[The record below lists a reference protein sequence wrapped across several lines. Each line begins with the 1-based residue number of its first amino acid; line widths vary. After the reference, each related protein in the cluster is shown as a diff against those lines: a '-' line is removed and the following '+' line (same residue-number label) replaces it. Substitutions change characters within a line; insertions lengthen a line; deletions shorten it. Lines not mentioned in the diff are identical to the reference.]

1 MPIGEEPLQLV
12 VGQVKLLA
20 SKAIGVSR
28 ATMPS
33 ANVGPIALFETTSP
47 NFEPSAAGVM
57 IVKGG
62 DPAGGVEIAPFA
74 TVMATVA

>member
-1 MPIGEEPLQLV
+1 
-12 VGQVKLLA
+12 
-20 SKAIGVSR
+20 
-28 ATMPS
+28 MPS

-62 DPAGGVEIAPFA
+62 APAGGVEIAPFA